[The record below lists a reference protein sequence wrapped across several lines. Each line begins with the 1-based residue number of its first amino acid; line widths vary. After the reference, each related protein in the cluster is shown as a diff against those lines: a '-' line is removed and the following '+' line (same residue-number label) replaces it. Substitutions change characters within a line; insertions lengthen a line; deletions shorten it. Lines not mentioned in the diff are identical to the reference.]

1 MSLFELNLRIL
12 STFSEDFYGYAGNSL
27 RNGVGMIMFHM
38 RFRESCYAVW
48 LGSALCTNPAMA
60 VMFWE
65 TADPAH
71 NTTTPGDNSG
81 WQYEGKFFS
90 LQGVPIAPHFFIT
103 ATHIL
108 GGSASSHIGTVF
120 HFHGD
125 AYTTIAFHDIPDTDL
140 QIWEVNHA
148 KPFPSY
154 APLSSGV
161 NDIGALATVMG
172 RGTRRGVAVTKASEL
187 KGWKHGTADAVQ
199 RWGRNV
205 VTGFITLP
213 GFGELLYCDFNRNS
227 IANEC
232 HLSGGDS
239 GGGLFVL
246 EEGLWRLAG
255 INFSVD
261 GPFRKDLSEGN
272 EGYLAALFDCG
283 GMEYKDGTWFPIA
296 EEVDDKPSAFY
307 ASRISA
313 SLSEIIDIAPE
324 AGTIAMEN
332 FTAWQ
337 KLYFTP
343 AQIAAPVQSGPL
355 ADFDADGIVNL
366 LEYAFHLDPIFNEQ
380 KIVDAATGFRGLPLI
395 RKELIEGDERLTIE
409 FLRRKNSNG
418 AALTYTH
425 EFSSD
430 LDEWETVGTVNV
442 TSINERWER
451 VKVIDAVTREDS
463 PSRFGR
469 VRVTMSE

>member
-1 MSLFELNLRIL
+1 
-12 STFSEDFYGYAGNSL
+12 
-27 RNGVGMIMFHM
+27 MFPM
-38 RFRESCYAVW
+38 CFREGFYAVC
-48 LGSALCTNPAMA
+48 LGAALCANPAMA
-60 VMFWE
+60 VMFWQ

-81 WQYEGKFFS
+81 WQYEGRFFT

-103 ATHIL
+103 AKHIL
-108 GGSASSHIGTVF
+108 GASASSHIGTVF
-120 HFHGD
+120 TFHGD
-125 AYTTIAFHDIPDTDL
+125 AYTTIAFHDIPNTDL

-154 APLSSGV
+154 APLSSGIA
-161 NDIGALATVMG
+161 DIGALATVVG
-172 RGTRRGVAVTKASEL
+172 RGTQRGVAVTHNSEL

-205 VTGFITLP
+205 IGGISD
-213 GFGELLYCDFNRNS
+213 GGASYGELLYCEFDQTGV
-227 IANEC
+227 ANEC
-232 HLSGGDS
+232 HLSNGDS
-239 GGGLFVL
+239 GGGFFVL
-246 EEGLWRLAG
+246 ENGLWRLAG
-255 INFSVD
+255 INLGID
-261 GPFRKDLSEGN
+261 GPFRKNSSEGN
-272 EGYLAALFDCG
+272 YFAALFDAG
-283 GMEYKDGTWFPIA
+283 GMEYWNGESWVAIDENSTD
-296 EEVDDKPSAFY
+296 VPSSFY
-307 ASRISA
+307 VSRISA
-313 SLSEIIDIAPE
+313 SLSEIIDIAPD

-332 FTAWQ
+332 FAAWQ

-343 AQIAAPVQSGPL
+343 AQIAAPLQSGAL
-355 ADFDADGIVNL
+355 ADFDGDGIVNM

-380 KIVDAATGFRGLPLI
+380 KTLEADTGYRGLPLV
-395 RKELIEGDERLTIE
+395 RKEVIEDEERLTIE

-430 LDEWETVGTVNV
+430 LGEWETVGTVNV

-451 VKVIDAVTREDS
+451 VKVVDAVTREQS